1 MTPSVTSRP
10 VPMRVAT
17 CSTLR
22 SARIAWRRSEAA
34 VEAAELVGP
43 FGPVGPVGSAGPV
56 ESVEKG
62 DMWFLLFAGDGNGG
76 FCPGE
81 PR

>member
-1 MTPSVTSRP
+1 MTPSVTSSP

-22 SARIAWRRSEAA
+22 SARIAWRRNEAA

-43 FGPVGPVGSAGPV
+43 FGPVGSTGSV

-62 DMWFLLFAGDGNGG
+62 NI
-76 FCPGE
+76 
-81 PR
+81 